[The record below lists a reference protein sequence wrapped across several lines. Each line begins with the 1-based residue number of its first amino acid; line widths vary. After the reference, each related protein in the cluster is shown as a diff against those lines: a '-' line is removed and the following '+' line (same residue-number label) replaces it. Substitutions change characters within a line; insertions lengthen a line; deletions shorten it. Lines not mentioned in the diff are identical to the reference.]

1 MKGFVRT
8 KTRFL
13 KWIPLKKISR
23 WRNFVHFPFMWIARM
38 PGMFLEIDERWLNW
52 PSFKEKYVFQK
63 KDIFLNDVGF
73 LKRRLF

>member
-1 MKGFVRT
+1 
-8 KTRFL
+8 
-13 KWIPLKKISR
+13 
-23 WRNFVHFPFMWIARM
+23 MWIARM